1 MTRLARARE
10 LIGVAVAGL
19 TARKVR
25 TLLIMLG
32 PILGVSAII
41 AAIGFSESSKGN
53 LKSKLAELGTDLIVV
68 TAQNSIGGVGD
79 DPKLPLEAVE
89 RVDRLDTVAHV
100 SAVIELPGI
109 VTLPFEGSREFYQ
122 AFPVPVIAAD
132 ERLPAAVDVEVVS
145 GRWLNQFDDAN
156 GVRSAVIGV
165 DLAAEYA
172 YQSNEV
178 RTINLDGLDYAV
190 VGVLAQVE
198 LVPSLNTTVFIP
210 PSTAVADWGVEDE
223 APSRLYVRSPGAT
236 ELTADVLPT
245 VINLGGPEDVGVEVP
260 SDLLETESQVDS
272 TLTVLTIAM
281 GVIALTVGGV
291 GIANVMSISVIQR
304 SGEIGIRRA
313 LGHSR
318 AMIAGQFLLEAIAV
332 GVLGGVVGAFVGVG
346 VVWILAI
353 LNGFVVVL
361 NQQVIVLATVAAIL
375 VSILFGLYPAMKA
388 ARLEPLETLR
398 LG

>member
-1 MTRLARARE
+1 MADSSYDRQLCWVVRRWE
-10 LIGVAVAGL
+10 LIAL
-19 TARKVR
+19 TA
-25 TLLIMLG
+25 TG
-32 PILGVSAII
+32 PTTKP
-41 AAIGFSESSKGN
+41 EP
-53 LKSKLAELGTDLIVV
+53 GT
-68 TAQNSIGGVGD
+68 
-79 DPKLPLEAVE
+79 
-89 RVDRLDTVAHV
+89 V

-145 GRWLNQFDDAN
+145 GRWLNQFDSSNAA
-156 GVRSAVIGV
+156 RTAVIGV
-165 DLAAEYA
+165 DLAEEYA
-172 YQSNEV
+172 HKSNEI
-178 RTINLDGLDYAV
+178 RTINLDGINYAV
-190 VGVLAQVE
+190 VGVLGKVE
-198 LVPSLNTTVFIP
+198 LVPSLNTSVFIP
-210 PSTAVADWGVEDE
+210 PATAVEDWGVEDE
-223 APSRLYVRSPGAT
+223 SPSRLYVRSPGTT
-236 ELTADVLPT
+236 ELTANVLPT

-318 AMIAGQFLLEAIAV
+318 AMIAGQFLLEAVAV
-332 GVLGGVVGAFVGVG
+332 GVLGGLVGAVVGVA
-346 VVWILAI
+346 VVWVLAT
-353 LNGFVVVL
+353 LNDFVVVL
-361 NQQVIVLATVAAIL
+361 NQQVIVMATVAAIL
-375 VSILFGLYPAMKA
+375 VSILFGLYPSMKA

>member
-1 MTRLARARE
+1 MSRFIE
-10 LIGVAVAGL
+10 LVGVSIAGL

-41 AAIGFSESSKGN
+41 AAIGFSESSKGD

-68 TAQNSIGGVGD
+68 SAQNTIGGVGG
-79 DPKLPLEAVE
+79 DPKLPVEAVA

-132 ERLPAAVDVEVVS
+132 GRLPAAVDVDVVS
-145 GRWLNQFDDAN
+145 GRWLNDFDNAN
-156 GVRSAVIGV
+156 EARTAVIGV
-165 DLAAEYA
+165 ELAEEYA
-172 YQSNEV
+172 YQRNEV
-178 RTINLDGLDYAV
+178 RTITLDGINYAV
-190 VGVLAQVE
+190 VGVLDKVE

-210 PSTAVADWGVEDE
+210 PATAVADWGVEDE

-318 AMIAGQFLLEAIAV
+318 ATIAGQFLLEAIAV
-332 GVLGGVVGAFVGVG
+332 GVLGGVIGAVVGVA
-346 VVWILAI
+346 VVWALAE
-353 LNGFVVVL
+353 LNDFVVVL
-361 NQQVIVLATVAAIL
+361 NRQVIVLATVAAML
-375 VSILFGLYPAMKA
+375 VSVLFGLYPSMKA